1 MRMLSDAVMES
12 LTGSMD
18 SAYKRGMELS
28 VLERLTLAK
37 MVAPKEGNLVLFRL
51 VKEFLGELSFSSD
64 EHEAL
69 RFVETAGML
78 TWEPVA
84 ALSIKKDVTI
94 QEPIRVIIVEAFG
107 ALDAASKLTM
117 ETAALYERFLPK
129 EEVAVP

>member
-1 MRMLSDAVMES
+1 MLSVYILES
-12 LTGSMD
+12 LTHSKE
-18 SAYKRGMELS
+18 SAYKSGMELS

-37 MVAPKEGNLVLFRL
+37 MVAPKEGNLALFRL
-51 VKEFLGELSFSSD
+51 VHDFLKELSFSVD

-94 QEPIRVIIVEAFG
+94 PEPIRLIIVEAFSS
-107 ALDAASKLTM
+107 LDAASKLTM

-129 EEVAVP
+129 EEMSS